1 MHAKDFSEEEHSL
14 FNPAY
19 IGFLL
24 FTMIREY
31 SRESE
36 TGMHCSLPF
45 LLLPIT
51 LNPTIAIQLP
61 SDKRS
66 SLLAWIS
73 SHQGELGNFAEL
85 ARNYQPLVMKA
96 IAFLMEKSLL
106 LLNHDGEFLLG
117 SATVPKN
124 PSIFSKSE
132 SMRNAMR
139 AANFMGRWFAHA
151 PPIETLY
158 AQLGV
163 RP

>member
-19 IGFLL
+19 TGFLL
-24 FTMIREY
+24 FSIIREY
-31 SRESE
+31 SRESKA
-36 TGMHCSLPF
+36 GMHCSLPF
-45 LLLPIT
+45 LLLPMT
-51 LNPTIAIQLP
+51 LNPTIAMKLP
-61 SDKRS
+61 SNKRS

-73 SHQGELGNFAEL
+73 SHQGEFGDFPEL
-85 ARNYQPLVMKA
+85 ARNYQPLIMAA
-96 IAFLMEKSLL
+96 ISFLMEKSLL

-117 SATVPKN
+117 PATVPKN
-124 PSIFSKSE
+124 PAIFSKNE
-132 SMRNAMR
+132 SMRHALR
-139 AANFMGRWFAHA
+139 TANFLGRWFAHA

>member
-1 MHAKDFSEEEHSL
+1 MDAKDFSEEEHSL

-19 IGFLL
+19 AGFLL

-31 SRESE
+31 SRESQ

-45 LLLPIT
+45 ILLPMS
-51 LNPTIAIQLP
+51 LNPTIATQLP

-73 SHQGELGNFAEL
+73 SHQGELGDFAEL
-85 ARNYQPLVMKA
+85 AMTYQPIVMTA

-106 LLNHDGEFLLG
+106 VLSDDGEFLFG
-117 SATVPKN
+117 PATVPKN
-124 PSIFSKSE
+124 PSLFSKNE
-132 SMRNAMR
+132 NMRNAMR
-139 AANFMGRWFAHA
+139 TANFLGRWFAHA